1 MARPLLRVDGDDP
14 RAVTDALRSAL
25 DGGPAVFPA
34 ADVVDAADGADAA
47 IALPAEVA
55 NEVALVIETS
65 GSSGR
70 PKRVALSA
78 AALLASAEASAAAI
92 GGSGQWLLALPAH
105 YIAGVNVL
113 VRSIV
118 AGSEP
123 VLMAD
128 GHFDAH
134 EFSVAAERMQEV
146 GRYTAL
152 VPVQLARI
160 VDASER
166 DDAVRAAAARF
177 DRILIGGQAAPR
189 ELLDRAR
196 ALGLAVTRTYGS
208 SETSGGCVYDGR
220 PIGDTRIAIV
230 GGAVELSGSV
240 LAEGYLHD
248 AERTASAFTVHADR
262 RWYRTGDLGGLGGDG
277 TLRVTGRADNVII
290 SGGTKVSLDS
300 VERAVRGLDGL
311 RDAVVVSASS
321 EQWGQVPVVVATS
334 AGATIADV
342 RARVGAELGP
352 PARPDRILVV
362 DRIPLLSTGK
372 PDRRAVAV
380 LVDPAGSST
389 VGEVRS
395 GATS

>member
-1 MARPLLRVDGDDP
+1 MSRPLLRVDGGDP
-14 RAVTDALRSAL
+14 HAVTDALRSAL
-25 DGGPAVFPA
+25 DGGPAVFPVADA
-34 ADVVDAADGADAA
+34 ADVAAVPRQVADE
-47 IALPAEVA
+47 L
-55 NEVALVIETS
+55 ALVIETS

-92 GGSGQWLLALPAH
+92 GGSGQWLMALPAH

-118 AGSEP
+118 ANAEP
-123 VLMAD
+123 VLMTD

-160 VDASER
+160 VDAAER

-248 AERTASAFTVHADR
+248 AERTASAFTVHDDR

-290 SGGTKVSLDS
+290 SGGTKVSLDA
-300 VERAVRGLDGL
+300 VERAVRSLDGL
-311 RDAVVVSASS
+311 QDAVVVSTSS

-334 AGATIADV
+334 AGAAIADV

-352 PARPDRILVV
+352 AARPDRILVV
-362 DRIPLLSTGK
+362 DGIPLLSTGK

-380 LVDPAGSST
+380 LVDPAGASS

>member
-1 MARPLLRVDGDDP
+1 MARPLLRVDGGDP
-14 RAVTDALRSAL
+14 LAVTDALRSAL
-25 DGGPAVFPA
+25 DGGSAVFPVA
-34 ADVVDAADGADAA
+34 DASGAATGAPADVAD
-47 IALPAEVA
+47 
-55 NEVALVIETS
+55 EVALVIETS

-92 GGSGQWLLALPAH
+92 GGSGQWLMALPAH

-118 AGSEP
+118 AGTDP
-123 VLMAD
+123 VLMTD

-134 EFSVAAERMQEV
+134 EFAATADRMQER

-152 VPVQLARI
+152 VPVQLARV
-160 VDASER
+160 VDASQR
-166 DDAVRAAAARF
+166 DEAVRAAAAGF

-196 ALGLAVTRTYGS
+196 VLGLSVTRTYGS

-248 AERTASAFTVHADR
+248 AERTASAFTVHDDR

-290 SGGTKVSLDS
+290 SGGTKVSLDA
-300 VERAVRGLDGL
+300 VERVVRGVSGL
-311 RDAVVVSASS
+311 EDAVVVSAPSR
-321 EQWGQVPVVVATS
+321 EWGQVPIVVTAS
-334 AGATIADV
+334 AGATIADL
-342 RARVGAELGP
+342 RARVGSELGP
-352 PARPDRILVV
+352 AARPASILVI

-372 PDRRAVAV
+372 PDRRAVAL
-380 LVDPAGSST
+380 LVDPAGAPT
-389 VGEVRS
+389 TGEVRS